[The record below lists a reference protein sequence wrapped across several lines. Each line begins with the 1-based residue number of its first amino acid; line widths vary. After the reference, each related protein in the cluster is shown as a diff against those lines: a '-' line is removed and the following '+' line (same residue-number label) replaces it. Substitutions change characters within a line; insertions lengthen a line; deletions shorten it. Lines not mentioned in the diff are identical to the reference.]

1 MRIHRIPLFRAIDW
15 AEIAQKLPGS
25 SRPELNTLKKIWD
38 DLNVQLETTPAVAE
52 PIPWEH
58 YDKLIK
64 TPGIVEEFRRAYSS
78 IKWNSDPKQ
87 NILSMDPKGE
97 LAKRREEIEK
107 SFVSLAAQM
116 QVQSEAI
123 VQQAEQRLTALRDEL
138 EVLNKSK
145 PIDEVTVDEVLQQHP
160 EWQKIIH
167 EEIREHK
174 W

>member
-1 MRIHRIPLFRAIDW
+1 MKVNRVPLFRAIDW
-15 AEIAQKLPGS
+15 ASIAQKLPGS
-25 SRPELNTLKKIWD
+25 SRTELNTLKKTWD

-58 YDKLIK
+58 YEKLIR

-78 IKWNSDPKQ
+78 IKWSPDPKQ
-87 NILSMDPKGE
+87 DLLSMDPKEE

-107 SFVSLAAQM
+107 AFVSLATQM

-123 VQQAEQRLTALRDEL
+123 VQQAEQRLTTLRSEL